1 MSFLLDTNIVVWMLL
16 DPSRL
21 PPVVRRIFAEVP
33 RDRLSISALA
43 LYEISIKSMRGRL
56 ALVPDLVEAELVRLG
71 LRMLAF
77 TARHGVEAGRLP
89 PLHKDPFDRGMIAQ
103 AQVEGLS
110 LVTADRLLARYPV
123 STLVV

>member
-16 DPSRL
+16 DPGRL
-21 PPVVRRIFAEVP
+21 PSVVRRIFAEVP
-33 RDRLSISALA
+33 RDRLGVSALA

-110 LVTADRLLARYPV
+110 LITADRLLARYPI